1 MKKKFRVIID
11 GEVYDVEVEIEE
23 GATPVEALVSAL
35 QTGTI
40 TRVTPQPRVKGAVTS
55 PIAGRVA
62 EVVVREGDEVGPDD
76 VVVVLESMKT
86 QVKVKAGAAGVVE
99 KVYVAPGMAVKQGD
113 PLVKVASAQK

>member
-23 GATPVEALVSAL
+23 GASPVETLVSAL

-62 EVVVREGDEVGPDD
+62 EVVVKEGDEVGPDD
-76 VVVVLESMKT
+76 VVVILESMKT

-99 KVYVAPGMAVKQGD
+99 KVYVSPGMAVKQGD
-113 PLVKVASAQK
+113 PLVKVAAAQK